1 MRFPPVFPTFPRF
14 MFHVSEVMILVWR
27 FHRSCFMFHVS
38 CVCQSLDAT
47 PPPSLPSPRDVH
59 PFVADPLL
67 GCHVRQ
73 APLPVPPVPPVA
85 QGTCLGARVTDL
97 VVRVGDLGGSG
108 RGERGRE
115 RAREGERGR
124 TGWDGDGG
132 GGVRW
137 ESRETTV
144 GEAGCWGERERERGG
159 ERGRERARGAL
170 VL

>member
-1 MRFPPVFPTFPRF
+1 
-14 MFHVSEVMILVWR
+14 
-27 FHRSCFMFHVS
+27 MFHVS

-115 RAREGERGR
+115 RAR
-124 TGWDGDGG
+124 
-132 GGVRW
+132 
-137 ESRETTV
+137 
-144 GEAGCWGERERERGG
+144 AG
-159 ERGRERARGAL
+159 ERGRERAREEGQDGRDGMGME
-170 VL
+170 VEG